1 MTRYVVHLP
10 VVAADLAGAIR
21 LARVAAWSVRFLPQ
35 ADPRATT
42 VSTEANPDVRHRTFC
57 DAALPNG
64 RPCLLRADH
73 DGPCSRRIHRLPAE
87 PGR

>member
-1 MTRYVVHLP
+1 MMRYVVHLP
-10 VVAADLAGAIR
+10 VAAADLAGAIR
-21 LARVAAWSVRFLPQ
+21 LARVVAWSVRFLSY

-42 VSTEANPDVRHRTFC
+42 VSAEANPDVRHRTFC

-64 RPCLLRADH
+64 RRCLLRAEH
-73 DGPCSRRIHRLPAE
+73 DGPCTRHIRWLTAG